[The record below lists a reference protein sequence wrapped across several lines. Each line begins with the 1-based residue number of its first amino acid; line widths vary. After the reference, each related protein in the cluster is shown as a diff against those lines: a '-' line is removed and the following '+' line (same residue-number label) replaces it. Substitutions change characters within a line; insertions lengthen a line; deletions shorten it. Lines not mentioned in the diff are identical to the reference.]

1 MSVFYLVPD
10 MSIRG
15 ALSSM
20 YIDLDY
26 SQYDLILGFLNGNLG
41 EVLEEFERPSSFV
54 ADAFGEATVRETWH
68 YIN

>member
-1 MSVFYLVPD
+1 
-10 MSIRG
+10 
-15 ALSSM
+15 M